1 MRVFLV
7 KYIDSYAYMFIRF
20 QEWTLLFYY
29 ILVLSPTAN
38 DETELDPP
46 SMVLSQSSFIRNTHT
61 AIYIYNPGSTL
72 GDFYIQES
80 IVRESAGVGIQTYY
94 SSVRTLNIINSSL
107 LQNRIGMFLDSFSGS
122 VIIKH
127 SEIVN
132 STSTGLSVGS
142 GGWKTLQLINSKV
155 TYSKGAGIYVYGGY
169 ANTRLL
175 VTGSFFGWNE
185 RETFVTH
192 SAVSLVSFK
201 QNTFLHN
208 SGPVV
213 YFGRYTHPRIVVF
226 QGNVLRNNTGPSLV
240 AISSVYYTEIVI
252 RKNVFSLNVCLEKG
266 VIDILSYM
274 RAVIEGNLFE
284 GNTGRSIFVEKSTY
298 SPVTM
303 TLNVFK
309 YNNCSSNGVVEIR
322 GMEKDIEITD
332 NVFSHNKGL
341 FTVLLQCFY
350 NIRFGMTK
358 QNLTFT
364 NNSLVNNTKVP
375 SNIFAC
381 EVNISGVLENK
392 IISLHENK
400 FDSQSFSKELC
411 VNFLANSH
419 TSTLD
424 ASLNFWGYDSDV
436 EIRKRIFDAG
446 WDHELASVVTDPFLS
461 SRGVIVSCKNQ
472 TADNPLTANYLGG
485 RISSHVRL
493 RSNYVPYV
501 VISDVIVLPEA
512 SLTVEPG
519 VEVQLGPSVS
529 MLVLGTLRVLGTADH
544 PVRFSVL
551 KRNQTQNST
560 LVRLLG
566 GKYPWI
572 GRLEVTY
579 SGSWTPVCLSKNGSW
594 GLKNARVVCKQLGYE
609 SPLVT
614 GQTILKEIQMS
625 NTSAW
630 PFNLNCFGN
639 ETEISDC
646 PLSLENRWCNSSQ
659 HVILRCKGGFPWGN
673 IRFAREFGSPMY
685 PSSVLDHLEIEHCGL
700 KHGREVAAIEAIQ
713 YVPQMNSVHVL
724 NCTSGG
730 LKVLFPEN
738 ETKVEKSSFVN
749 TGRNGMEILAAEHI
763 VTLACVKSIN
773 NRHGVTFHNPD
784 DTNMQGIWYGQI
796 MLCALGS
803 VINFTRDELFLYFKG
818 PPISNSNPTIS
829 CQKVIQAG
837 SGYSLSFKL
846 LVLQKNQVI
855 RLYDPF
861 GRVIIRSYTQEERRR
876 LKDQVVFP
884 WDRATVLL
892 SGHYDGDVL
901 LRVKRVRMKG
911 QYTVMIIWSF

>member
-1 MRVFLV
+1 M
-7 KYIDSYAYMFIRF
+7 
-20 QEWTLLFYY
+20 
-29 ILVLSPTAN
+29 SPTAN
-38 DETELDPP
+38 DDTELDPP
-46 SMVLSQSSFIRNTHT
+46 GMVLSQSSFIRNAHT
-61 AIYIYNPGSTL
+61 AISIYNPSSTL

-80 IVRESAGVGIQTYY
+80 IVRESAGVGIKMYY
-94 SSVRTLNIINSSL
+94 SSVRKLNIFNSSL
-107 LQNRIGMFLDSFSGS
+107 LQNRIGMSLYSFSGS

-142 GGWKTLQLINSKV
+142 GGWKTLQLINSNV
-155 TYSKGAGIYVYGGY
+155 THSKGAGMAVYERY

-192 SAVSLVSFK
+192 SPVSLVSIK
-201 QNTFLHN
+201 LSTFLHN

-213 YFGRYTHPRIVVF
+213 YFGKYSRPSIVVF
-226 QGNVLRNNTGPSLV
+226 QGNVLRNNTGSSLV
-240 AISSVYYTEIVI
+240 AISSAYPSEIVV
-252 RKNVFSLNVCLEKG
+252 RKNVFALNFCLEKG
-266 VIDILSYM
+266 VIDILGSM
-274 RAVIEGNLFE
+274 RANKLVIGGNIFE
-284 GNTGRSIFVEKSTY
+284 GNTGRSVFVEGSTF

-322 GMEKDIEITD
+322 RMEKDIEITD

-341 FTVLLQCFY
+341 FTVLLQCVY
-350 NIRFGMTK
+350 NIRFGMIK
-358 QNLTFT
+358 QNLTFI

-375 SNIFAC
+375 SNSFAC
-381 EVNISGVLENK
+381 EVNISGLLENK
-392 IISLHENK
+392 TISLHENK
-400 FDSQSFSKELC
+400 FHSESFSKELC
-411 VNFLANSH
+411 VNVLANSH

-424 ASLNFWGYDSDV
+424 ASLNFWGYDSYI
-436 EIRKRIFDAG
+436 EIRKRILDAG
-446 WDHELASVVTDPFLS
+446 WDHELVSVVADPFLS
-461 SRGVIVSCKNQ
+461 SSGTIIRRKNQ

-485 RISSHVRL
+485 HISSHVRL
-493 RSNYVPYV
+493 RSNYIPYV

-519 VEVQLGPSVS
+519 VDVQLGPSVS
-529 MLVLGTLRVLGTADH
+529 MLILGSLRVVGTADH

-551 KRNQTQNST
+551 KKNQAQNST

-566 GKYPWI
+566 GNYPWI

-579 SGSWTPVCLSKNGSW
+579 SGSWKPVCLSKNGSW

-609 SPLVT
+609 SPLLG
-614 GQTILKEIQMS
+614 GQTILRDIQMS

-639 ETEISDC
+639 ETEISEC

-659 HVILRCKGGFPWGN
+659 HVILRCSGGLPWGN
-673 IRFAREFGSPMY
+673 IRFAREFGSAIY

-700 KHGREVAAIEAIQ
+700 KHGREVTAIEAIQ

-749 TGRNGMEILAAEHI
+749 SERNGMEILAAEHTF
-763 VTLACVKSIN
+763 TLASVRSIN
-773 NRHGVTFHNPD
+773 NKHGVTFHNPD
-784 DTNMQGIWYGQI
+784 DTNMRGIWYGQI

-803 VINFTRDELFLYFKG
+803 VINFTRDELFLYFRG
-818 PPISNSNPTIS
+818 PPISNSNPMIS

-846 LVLQKNQVI
+846 LVLQKHQHI
-855 RLYDPF
+855 ILYDPF
-861 GRVIIRSYTQEERRR
+861 GRVTVRSYTQEERLL
-876 LKDQVVFP
+876 LKDQVIFP

-892 SGHYDGDVL
+892 SGYYDGDVL

-911 QYTVMIIWSF
+911 QYAVMII